1 MKIWIAG
8 LAVIGCLASMVA
20 LPSEPV
26 GLISQQALIERQ
38 QAGDEQLFV
47 LDVRTPD
54 EFASGHVPGAVNVP
68 HDQVAAHLGMIPRD
82 KDVVMYCRSGRR
94 VMRAAEA
101 LAANGY
107 TRLLHLDGD
116 MSGWAQNERETAVP
130 ADPAACVAAL
140 ERGVVSDVAC
150 APL

>member
-116 MSGWAQNERETAVP
+116 MSGWAQNARDTAVP